1 MSARGDFII
10 GEAFGGDEP
19 GGEVTGA
26 SNKEG
31 LSGKLKTGRGGM
43 SLRSMGSILIER
55 GEAGRRAQPA
65 DRVLIR
71 FLDR

>member
-1 MSARGDFII
+1 MT
-10 GEAFGGDEP
+10 
-19 GGEVTGA
+19 VA